1 MVAPTDGARAVAG
14 TGRADP
20 DRGRGVVAT
29 GHLLRLVI
37 ESLGALHLVPV
48 RGGRSVVSAY
58 IRPPSCTR
66 RRPGARVLRK
76 KGQPEGAGRCV
87 DDAPPDP
94 CVVATRTLA
103 VCRFAGGELRPPL
116 GPFFFPRGPRRLPP

>member
-1 MVAPTDGARAVAG
+1 MVAPTDGASAVAG

-48 RGGRSVVSAY
+48 RGGRFVVSAY
-58 IRPPSCTR
+58 IRPPYCTR
-66 RRPGARVLRK
+66 RRTGARVRREK
-76 KGQPEGAGRCV
+76 DSREGPVGASMTPLPTP
-87 DDAPPDP
+87 ASW
-94 CVVATRTLA
+94 
-103 VCRFAGGELRPPL
+103 RPQ
-116 GPFFFPRGPRRLPP
+116 